1 MEMRWLSRM
10 AGNRL
15 GWKRVKQRDVAALAG
30 DVVIVLRRVVDLF
43 QKARGVQRSLG
54 QDDDVDILQPREAA
68 NQRRA
73 GLGALTA
80 GCGYARPP
88 RDKKPPTQAREGWSG
103 VPGVQGK
110 LKVYEAEQCH
120 GFLRGAHPGLEQ
132 RETWGT
138 RHKENPHP
146 STTGMGGVS

>member
-1 MEMRWLSRM
+1 M
-10 AGNRL
+10 ALQDGGEQAGLEARE
-15 GWKRVKQRDVAALAG
+15 QRDVAALAG

-43 QKARGVQRSLG
+43 QKARSVQRRLG
-54 QDDDVDILQPREAA
+54 QDDDVDILQPRQAA
-68 NQRRA
+68 NQRREGWA